1 MTTTSM
7 SDISS
12 STTPIVAGETFA
24 PKVVLGATIK
34 LNGANYLLWAQA
46 FRIFIGAQSKLP
58 HLLASPPPTSDPTY
72 NSWLSSDYCVMTW
85 LLNSME
91 AQISSSVMFLTTAKE
106 MWDNL
111 KIMYGNEKNVSRV
124 FKIYERLFAFKQG
137 DKSVPEF
144 FGELKGLIDELEMH
158 QPAVADAAT
167 LLGYRRDLA
176 VSKFL
181 SGLNSNLQSQVRGQI
196 LGGDTIPSLTAIFFR
211 VMQVSTGVTSDT
223 TTPSP
228 PTMDQSVMFSN
239 RGKGRGR
246 GRGRDSGGG
255 RGSFGGRQGESDK
268 GSRQCGHYGR
278 INHISEKCWEKFG
291 RPQWAQVADTES
303 TNSSISATTS
313 DGPAVTAPTV
323 QISQADY
330 ERLRQLELSQNIH
343 STTHASSSGPSNWDE
358 DWFGA

>member
-1 MTTTSM
+1 M

-12 STTPIVAGETFA
+12 STTPSIVAGETSA
-24 PKVVLGATIK
+24 PK
-34 LNGANYLLWAQA
+34 
-46 FRIFIGAQSKLP
+46 SKLP

-72 NSWLSSDYCVMTW
+72 NSWLSSDYYVMTW

-91 AQISSSVMFLTTAKE
+91 TQISSSVMFLTTAKE

-124 FKIYERLFAFKQG
+124 FEIYGRLFALKQG

-144 FGELKGLIDELEMH
+144 FGELKRLIDELEMH

-176 VSKFL
+176 ESKFL
-181 SGLNSNLQSQVRGQI
+181 SGLNPNLQSQVRGQI
-196 LGGDTIPSLTAIFFR
+196 LGGDTIPSLTATFFR

-228 PTMDQSVMFSN
+228 PTMDQSAMFSN

-268 GSRQCGHYGR
+268 GSRQCGHCGR
-278 INHISEKCWEKFG
+278 TNHISEKCWEKFG
-291 RPQWAQVADTES
+291 RPQWAHVADTES
-303 TNSSISATTS
+303 TNSSISATTF
-313 DGPAVTAPTV
+313 G
-323 QISQADY
+323 
-330 ERLRQLELSQNIH
+330 RL
-343 STTHASSSGPSNWDE
+343 
-358 DWFGA
+358 